1 MPKQVKSVEEYEA
14 EIKEGKVL
22 VDLFATWCGP
32 CRMLAPVIDDLEKG
46 HPEVKFLKVDVDEL
60 PQVAARYDVVS
71 IPTVLVL
78 NNGELVHKNIGFAPK
93 PNLEKLIA

>member
-1 MPKQVKSVEEYEA
+1 MPKHVNSIAEFDA

-32 CRMLAPVIDDLEKG
+32 CRMLSPIVDEVEKE
-46 HPEVKFLKVDVDEL
+46 HPEVKFIKVDVDEL

-71 IPTVLVL
+71 IPTLVVLE
-78 NNGELVHKNIGFAPK
+78 NGNLVNKAVGFMPK

>member
-1 MPKQVKSVEEYEA
+1 MPKHINSIA
-14 EIKEGKVL
+14 EFDAETKEGKVL

-32 CRMLAPVIDDLEKG
+32 CRMLSPIVDEVEKE
-46 HPEVKFLKVDVDEL
+46 HPEVKFVKVDVDEL

-71 IPTVLVL
+71 IPTLVVLE
-78 NNGELVHKNIGFAPK
+78 NGNLVNKAVGFMPK